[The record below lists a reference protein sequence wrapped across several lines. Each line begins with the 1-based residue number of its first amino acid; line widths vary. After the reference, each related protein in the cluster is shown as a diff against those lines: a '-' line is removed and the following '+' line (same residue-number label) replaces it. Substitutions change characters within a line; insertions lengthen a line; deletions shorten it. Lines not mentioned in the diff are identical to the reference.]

1 VNITSKQWFQIIS
14 GVVSGLITGAALL
27 NPLFGETLA
36 LQIVAVLGI
45 VNIVLNSIGTSL
57 SGQGNLVKDV
67 LAMPGVEKINIG
79 PQANQTLAQIAID
92 PSIDRILA
100 AALLASGGLT
110 RWPYLFGPSSHWLFS
125 AFGP

>member
-92 PSIDRILA
+92 PSIDRISPTRDAQAVVSATA
-100 AALLASGGLT
+100 AGA
-110 RWPYLFGPSSHWLFS
+110 R
-125 AFGP
+125 